1 MQGCFQ
7 SALLVGSDHT
17 ELDEVAIE
25 EVTRNLAIGISCGWF
40 PKGHPHADPNDD
52 TVFAATDGNTAIL
65 AVADGDH
72 GFDAAG
78 AV

>member
-40 PKGHPHADPNDD
+40 PKG
-52 TVFAATDGNTAIL
+52 
-65 AVADGDH
+65 
-72 GFDAAG
+72 
-78 AV
+78 